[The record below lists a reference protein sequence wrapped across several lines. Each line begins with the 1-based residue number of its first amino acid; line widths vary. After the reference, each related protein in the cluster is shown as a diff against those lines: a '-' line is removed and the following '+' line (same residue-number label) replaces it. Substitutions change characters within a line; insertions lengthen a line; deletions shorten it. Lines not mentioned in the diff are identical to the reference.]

1 MYDMISMTIPIKSI
15 PMISCR
21 KWISELFS
29 NFESVC
35 KQWWENWSNGTKIKC
50 CILYLSNI
58 FSFILFDSLFLFH
71 FWGRVIFLKNTL
83 RIIIFCSLPF
93 IKHTSFLPFT
103 LLFFNF
109 AWWLY
114 FKKIRWELS
123 FSFYPFFAI
132 PAFCRSQIF
141 VDALG
146 NDLCVRGFRTYLGL
160 SVYIKNNLFKKD
172 K

>member
-1 MYDMISMTIPIKSI
+1 MLNPCHLHKWQGFLLFVYIMAFRKKLHDQNVWYGSCDNSYKVGKQVKWISMIA
-15 PMISCR
+15 CR
-21 KWISELFS
+21 KWIWELFS

-35 KQWWENWSNGTKIKC
+35 KQWWENWSKGTKIKC

-114 FKKIRWELS
+114 F
-123 FSFYPFFAI
+123 
-132 PAFCRSQIF
+132 
-141 VDALG
+141 
-146 NDLCVRGFRTYLGL
+146 
-160 SVYIKNNLFKKD
+160 
-172 K
+172 